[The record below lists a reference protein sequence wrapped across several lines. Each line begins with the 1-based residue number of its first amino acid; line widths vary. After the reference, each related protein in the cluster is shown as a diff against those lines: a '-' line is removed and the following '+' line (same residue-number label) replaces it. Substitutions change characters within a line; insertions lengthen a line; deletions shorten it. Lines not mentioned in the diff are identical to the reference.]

1 MRIALITLVI
11 LFACFASNAQIKVEV
26 EIEKVEPLIQWNVE
40 RSGWTFPVFAN
51 QVAEISDGEPQTIE
65 GIEVQTK
72 IHKLTK
78 EQLVF
83 LESCNIDADER
94 SIAKN
99 ERRDYVIRSFW
110 TYEIKGKVFAYGA
123 NFAIVDAENG
133 FIRERYGAMIVAFY
147 VDENGDGKFEKRCG
161 IMNLD
166 TLPQWVKDTVPK
178 LSPPPFLR
186 KRLIN

>member
-51 QVAEISDGEPQTIE
+51 QVAEISDGELQTIE

-72 IHKLTK
+72 IHKLAT

-83 LESCNIDADER
+83 VESCNAEADEKA
-94 SIAKN
+94 IAKN
-99 ERRDYVIRSFW
+99 ERRNYVISNFM
-110 TYEIKGKVFAYGA
+110 TYEYKNKIFAYRA
-123 NFAIVDAENG
+123 TFQIVDAVNG
-133 FIRERYGAMIVAFY
+133 SIRERYGASVIGIY
-147 VDENGDGKFEKRCG
+147 VDEDGEGKFELRCG
-161 IMNLD
+161 NMNLNK
-166 TLPQWVKDTVPK
+166 LPQWIKNTIPK
-178 LSPPPFLR
+178 IPPPPPL
-186 KRLIN
+186 KKN